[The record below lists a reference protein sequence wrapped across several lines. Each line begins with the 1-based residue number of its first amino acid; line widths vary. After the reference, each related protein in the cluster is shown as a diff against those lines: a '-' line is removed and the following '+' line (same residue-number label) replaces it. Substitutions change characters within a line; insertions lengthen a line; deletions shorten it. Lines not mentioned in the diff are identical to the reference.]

1 MYLKKLDIQGFK
13 SFADKVS
20 LDFKQG
26 ITAIIGPNGSGK
38 SNISDA
44 VRLVLG
50 EQSIK
55 SLRGTR
61 LEDVIFAGSEK
72 RKPLGFCEINLTLD
86 NSDYVFPF
94 DFSEVVITRK
104 IFRSGESEFY
114 INKTSCRLKD
124 IYELFL
130 DTGIGRDGYSIIGQ
144 GKIDE
149 ILSAKPEDRRQIFE
163 EASGISKYRYKKEEA
178 EKKLIS
184 VNDNISRLKD
194 IIFEIENQL
203 NPLMI
208 QKEKAEKYLAISK
221 EKKELDISLYVKR
234 IKKLTEEYD
243 KNFVEL
249 KKFEDI
255 QKHKKDQIDKEEIFI
270 NNQEN
275 EINKEKSKLD
285 LKKEEFFKKSN
296 EIEIYNGK
304 LQLIDEKL
312 KNNLNTI
319 KLYKEE
325 VKKVENKINI
335 LVEELKKA
343 KQNVYQ
349 ISNEKNN
356 ATKKL
361 ALLVEKYESIQKSE
375 FTRKLQVEQA
385 KEDIVEILNNLAEIK
400 GKINFYNSLKEEAL
414 LRQKN
419 INERIE
425 KLNTEIDMLEQKS
438 SSIYNQIEEINDQL
452 KKISKLKSEEEKNY
466 NLLAKEKENLVLGL
480 DNKKRIYNEK
490 KSRLYALEEM
500 DKNYEG
506 YNSSVKNLLKYTKDN
521 KSVQDNIIG
530 IVGELIK
537 VDNIYATAIE
547 IALGSSIQNIVVKFS
562 SGVQKLIDILK
573 VNNLGRIT
581 FLPLDSIKSKKIFDP
596 KMLKVNGIIGLASDL
611 IYYDEKLENIFTFLL
626 GRVIVVDTL
635 NNANEIARKFEYQ
648 YKIVTLEGEIINIG
662 GPITGGSLKSKSSNI
677 LRRKDEIL
685 HLKTEIKNL
694 EKEISEISD
703 MIIKTEKKL
712 SKSLNEIENLDSSIS
727 NMNLN
732 KDKSILDIQ
741 RIAEDKHKLKEQIE
755 GFRFENSQ
763 IHDNIQNYEKEINDK
778 YREQDSLQK
787 QKVDIE
793 NIIAEFK
800 EDQEVESNT
809 SKALEKDIT
818 DLKVFI
824 AKSEEKL
831 ENEILILKEK
841 QKSIKGEKNYISI
854 KEETIKELIIE
865 KDNLEKD
872 KNEKN
877 YYINNIKKEIKDL
890 ESEIKFLESEI
901 LKKENL
907 FSDYKINFS
916 IKQKNFVKEQQ
927 KYNNLELNIQ
937 KIQIELE
944 NLKNRLWEEFELTF
958 NNAQKYMIDENID
971 YLKEKSSQLGNV
983 LKDLGNV
990 NLEAIREY
998 KEVKERYDFLKIQ
1011 LEDVLK
1017 AKDSLIMMINDTN
1030 KIIKSKFKDSFE
1042 LIHIQF
1048 KETFKRL
1055 FGGGNA
1061 QLVLTNEND
1070 ILNTGVDIHVQPPG
1084 KKLQNLTLLSGGEKA
1099 LVAISLLFAMIL
1111 IRPTPFCILDEIDAA
1126 LDDANVDRFAQYLK
1140 ELSKNTQFIVV
1151 THRKGT
1157 MMVSD
1162 IIYGVTMQEKGVSK
1176 LLSIILNKD
1185 KAMKGLIDDV

>member
-20 LDFKQG
+20 LDFKPG

-44 VRLVLG
+44 IRLVLG

-203 NPLMI
+203 NPLII
-208 QKEKAEKYLAISK
+208 QKEKAEKYLAVSK

-234 IKKLTEEYD
+234 IKKLTEEYE

-255 QKHKKDQIDKEEIFI
+255 QKHEKDQIDKEEIFI

-296 EIEIYNGK
+296 EIEIYNGS

-319 KLYKEE
+319 KLYREE

-400 GKINFYNSLKEEAL
+400 SKINFYNSLKEEAL

-419 INERIE
+419 INDRIE

-438 SSIYNQIEEINDQL
+438 SSIYNQIEEITDQL
-452 KKISKLKSEEEKNY
+452 KKISKLKSDEEKNY
-466 NLLAKEKENLVLGL
+466 NLLAKEKENLVLVL

-573 VNNLGRIT
+573 VNNLGRVT
-581 FLPLDSIKSKKIFDP
+581 FLPLDSIKSKKFFDP

-611 IYYDEKLENIFTFLL
+611 IYYDEKLESIFTFLL

-635 NNANEIARKFEYQ
+635 NNANEIAKKFEYQ

-712 SKSLNEIENLDSSIS
+712 NKSLNEIENLDSSIS
-727 NMNLN
+727 NLNLN

-763 IHDNIQNYEKEINDK
+763 IYDNIQNYEKEINDK

-907 FSDYKINFS
+907 FSDFKINFS

-1017 AKDSLIMMINDTN
+1017 AKDSLIMMIDDTN

-1140 ELSKNTQFIVV
+1140 DLSKNTQFIVV